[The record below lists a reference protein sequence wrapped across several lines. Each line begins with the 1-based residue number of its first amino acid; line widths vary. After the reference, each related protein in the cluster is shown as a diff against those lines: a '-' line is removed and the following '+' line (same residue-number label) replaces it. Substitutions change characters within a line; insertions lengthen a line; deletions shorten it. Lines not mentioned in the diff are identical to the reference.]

1 MKLIVIGGVAAG
13 MSAASKLK
21 RVNPEAEITVYEK
34 GDYVS
39 YGACG
44 LPYYVSGE
52 NNDHTKMIARTKEE
66 FRDRGID
73 VRTRHEVVKVAPE
86 RKQVMIRNYESG
98 QLFIDHYDKLMIA
111 TGTMPIVPPFDGLE
125 LGNIHVL
132 KTMEDGILLKE
143 KINKPHINNVVI
155 VGGGYIGIE
164 LAEAM
169 HTLGKNVRI
178 IEQADRILTPFDPEI
193 TEIATK
199 HLQEKQVALHLNESV
214 KGFSGDKYVQK
225 VMTDKSSYDADLVI
239 VSIGVKP
246 ATQFLQGTDIQLAG
260 NGAIVI
266 DREMRTTVEDIYAA
280 GDCAEVYHYVKQENA
295 YLPLGTN
302 ANKCGRI
309 AGENIAGSHQ
319 KYIGTL
325 GSAAVKIIDLELART
340 GLSEQEAKDLAI
352 DYTTEFVKAAN
363 HPGYYPGQKPL
374 WIKIICEKRT
384 KRILGAQAIGESGA
398 VLRIDMFAIAI
409 QNNMPADELG
419 MTDLCY
425 APPFAG
431 VWDAVH
437 IASNAVK

>member
-21 RVNPEAEITVYEK
+21 RVNPEAEIIVYEK

-66 FRDRGID
+66 FQERGIE
-73 VRTRHEVVKVAPE
+73 VKTCHEVVKVAPE
-86 RKQVMIRNYESG
+86 RKQVMVRNSNSG
-98 QLFIDHYDKLMIA
+98 QLFIDQYDKLMIA
-111 TGTMPIVPPFDGLE
+111 TGTVPIVPPFDGLE
-125 LGNIHVL
+125 LDNIHVL
-132 KTMEDGILLKE
+132 KTMEDGIILKE
-143 KINKPHINNVVI
+143 KIINQNIRNVVI

-178 IEQADRILTPFDPEI
+178 IEQADRILTPFDHEL
-193 TEIATK
+193 TEIATT
-199 HLQEKQVALHLNESV
+199 HLKEKQVDLHLNESV
-214 KGFSGDKYVQK
+214 KGFSGNGSVQK
-225 VMTDKSSYDADLVI
+225 VITDKSDYEADLVI
-239 VSIGVKP
+239 MSIGVKP
-246 ATQFLQGTDIQLAG
+246 ATKFLQGTDIKLAD

-280 GDCAEVYHYVKQENA
+280 GDCAEVYHYVKQENT

-309 AGENIAGSHQ
+309 AGENIAGSHH

-374 WIKIICEKRT
+374 WIKIVCEKRT

-398 VLRIDMFAIAI
+398 VMRIDMFAIAI

-437 IASNAVK
+437 IASTAVK

>member
-21 RVNPEAEITVYEK
+21 RIDQNAEITVYEK
-34 GDYVS
+34 GEYVS

-52 NNDHTKMIARTKEE
+52 NDDHTKMIARTKQQFEQK
-66 FRDRGID
+66 GIN
-73 VRTRHEVVKVAPE
+73 VNIFHEVVKVAPE
-86 RKQVMIRNYESG
+86 RKQVMVRNVDTG
-98 QLFIDHYDKLMIA
+98 QMFLDHYDKLLIA
-111 TGTMPIVPPFDGLE
+111 TGTSAIVPPFEGLD
-125 LGNIHVL
+125 LDNIHIL
-132 KTMEDGILLKE
+132 KTMEDGLTLKE
-143 KINKPHINNVVI
+143 KAHQPHIQNVVI
-155 VGGGYIGIE
+155 VGGGYIGME

-169 HTLGKNVRI
+169 HGLGKNVRV
-178 IEQADRILTPFDPEI
+178 IEQAEKILLPFDREI
-193 TEIATK
+193 TDIASE
-199 HLQEKQVALHLNESV
+199 HLQENNVGLHLSERVESF
-214 KGFSGDKYVQK
+214 KGYQSVQQVVTSK
-225 VMTDKSSYDADLVI
+225 GTYEADLVI
-239 VSIGVKP
+239 LSIGVKP
-246 ATQFLQGTDIQLAG
+246 ATRFLDGTGIQLAE
-260 NGAIVI
+260 NGAIRI
-266 DREMRTTVEDIYAA
+266 DREMRTNLEDIYAA
-280 GDCAEVYHYVKQENA
+280 GDCAEVYHYVKQENT

-309 AGENIAGSHQ
+309 AGENIAGAHR

-340 GLSEQEAKDLAI
+340 GLSEAEAKDMAL
-352 DYTTEFVKAAN
+352 DYTVEFVKAAN
-363 HPGYYPGQKPL
+363 HPGYYPGQTPI
-374 WIKIICEKRT
+374 WIKIICESRT
-384 KRILGAQAIGESGA
+384 RRILGAQAIGQSGV
-398 VLRIDMFAIAI
+398 VLRIDMLAIAI